1 MLNKFIIIREEIK
14 NALKNN
20 KPVIALESTLISHGL
35 PFPENLKVA
44 KKSIQI
50 IENEGAIAATIAV
63 LKGKIKIGLSNK
75 ELEILANQK
84 NNIEKI
90 SLHNLPL
97 ILATKKCGATT
108 VASSIMI
115 AEKVG
120 IKYFSTGGIGG
131 VHIEADKTFDISS
144 DLLSLSKTSILV
156 VCSGPKSI
164 LDLNKTFEMMETLGI
179 SCIGY
184 KTNYMPGFW
193 YHKTNKKLH
202 YSAKNINEICKY
214 YNTKKNFH
222 KKGSL
227 LVLNP
232 IPINKSLSKT
242 NIDKWIKES
251 FKISTRKKIK
261 GKDITPFLIK
271 SINKISRGKSLQANI
286 DLILNNAKL
295 AAKIAVKN
303 N

>member
-1 MLNKFIIIREEIK
+1 MLNKFIKIREEIK

-20 KPVIALESTLISHGL
+20 KPVVALESTLISHGL

-50 IENEGAIAATIAV
+50 IKNEGAIAATIAV
-63 LKGKIKIGLSNK
+63 LKGKITIGLSNK
-75 ELEILANQK
+75 ELEILANQN

-90 SLHNLPL
+90 SIHNLPL
-97 ILATKKCGATT
+97 ILATKKSGATT
-108 VASSIMI
+108 VSSSIMI

-144 DLLSLSKTSILV
+144 DLLSLSKAFILV
-156 VCSGPKSI
+156 VCSGPKTI
-164 LDLNKTFEMMETLGI
+164 LDLSKTFEMMETLGI

-202 YSAKNINEICKY
+202 YSAKNINEICKF

-222 KKGSL
+222 EKGSL
-227 LVLNP
+227 LVFNP
-232 IPINKSLSKT
+232 IPINKSLSKS

-251 FKISTRKKIK
+251 IKISNRKKIK

-271 SINKISRGKSLQANI
+271 SINKNSSGKSLQANI